1 MKVKSE
7 VDSDNSV
14 GGFRIDRRYVFALVF
29 GIFLLVAVTL
39 LSNPGFFPFIRDLAS
54 GELLA
59 TSTPRPTY
67 TPLPTYTPEATFTPF
82 PTYTPPPT
90 STPTATTTPSSTSTA
105 TPTST
110 PTSTAT
116 LKPSPSPKPTLIP
129 IYQHIQEMGQL
140 VVISAEL
147 ARADIHVGISRGAC
161 SHGADHAAH
170 AVVEA
175 GVDFAEIEEKD
186 IRYYSE
192 METYTLHIPSPSLTS
207 CRMEYIRQYDK
218 SHTWCGVDWDM
229 VRLLGQAQSMQD
241 FVDRALDSEIL
252 DRAERQTSTI
262 LGSFVNALTGKK
274 ARITFYERYGEPNRP
289 PSCQPENDIPSGWIY
304 DKETST
310 WSRNN

>member
-1 MKVKSE
+1 MKNE
-7 VDSDNSV
+7 VESDNSV
-14 GGFRIDRRYVFALVF
+14 GGFRIDRRYVLALVF

-67 TPLPTYTPEATFTPF
+67 TPLPTYTTEATFTQF

-90 STPTATTTPSSTSTA
+90 STPTATTTPSST
-105 TPTST
+105 PTST

-116 LKPSPSPKPTLIP
+116 GTATLKPTYTPTPTLIP

-140 VVISAEL
+140 VVISSEL

-170 AVVEA
+170 AVIEA
-175 GVDFAEIEEKD
+175 GVNFGEIDEED
-186 IRYYSE
+186 IRYYPE
-192 METYTLHIPSPSLTS
+192 IDTYTLHIPAPNLTS

-241 FVDRALDSEIL
+241 FVDRAKDNEIL
-252 DRAERQTSTI
+252 DRAEKQTRTL
-262 LGSFVNALTGKK
+262 LGSFVNALTGSK
-274 ARITFYERYGEPNRP
+274 ALITFLEGYSQAKP
-289 PSCQPENDIPSGWIY
+289 PSSCQPEQDIPRGWSY
-304 DKETST
+304 DEDSNT
-310 WSRNN
+310 WSHSN